1 MECIIFLLFFQGFGQ
16 TIFIQAEVATE
27 IWSDE
32 LLDDE
37 SENYKQLSEMIK
49 TKVRDL
55 SELHEKT
62 RQFILII
69 IFWRVLF
76 YFFYISLFLV
86 K

>member
-69 IFWRVLF
+69 IF
-76 YFFYISLFLV
+76 
-86 K
+86 